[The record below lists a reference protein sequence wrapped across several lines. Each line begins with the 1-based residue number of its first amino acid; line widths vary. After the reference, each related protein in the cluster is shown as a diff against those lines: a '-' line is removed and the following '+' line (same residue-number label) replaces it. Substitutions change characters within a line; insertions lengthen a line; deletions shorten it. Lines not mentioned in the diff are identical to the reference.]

1 MAGQGRRQREVRNEL
16 DDLAERIKGLALS
29 VGFDL
34 AGVAPA
40 VSTPETLY
48 LREWLA
54 QGYGG
59 SMGYLERRCEERVD
73 PRKVLEGAQSIVAVG
88 LVYAANNTD
97 GEAASD
103 STDPVSR
110 GRISRYA
117 RGADYHDV
125 MIERLRSLETA
136 IEALVD
142 GPVSLR
148 SYVDTGPVQERVFAA
163 YGGLGWIGKN
173 TCLIHPRLGSYVFLG
188 VLLTDLALAPDVR
201 EPDHCGTCRAC
212 LDACPTDAFVAPYQL
227 DATRCIAYS
236 TIEDRGPI
244 AVEQRAE
251 HSDRMFGCD
260 ICQEV
265 CPWNQHKRPAP
276 PDTGGLREQLQA
288 RPEWVQPS
296 LHWVLGLTQES
307 WKGAAARTALRRSRY
322 QGLIRNALVVAG
334 NVGDPSLRTLIERHA
349 SGQEALLA
357 EHATWALEEWRRRGL

>member
-1 MAGQGRRQREVRNEL
+1 MAHKGGRQREVRNEL
-16 DDLAERIKGLALS
+16 DDLAQRIKGLALS

-97 GEAASD
+97 GEAESD
-103 STDPVSR
+103 STDAVSR

-117 RGADYHDV
+117 RGADYHEV

-173 TCLIHPRLGSYVFLG
+173 TCLIHPRLGSYLFLG

-201 EPDHCGTCRAC
+201 EPDHCGNLPR
-212 LDACPTDAFVAPYQL
+212 L
-227 DATRCIAYS
+227 S
-236 TIEDRGPI
+236 
-244 AVEQRAE
+244 
-251 HSDRMFGCD
+251 
-260 ICQEV
+260 
-265 CPWNQHKRPAP
+265 
-276 PDTGGLREQLQA
+276 
-288 RPEWVQPS
+288 
-296 LHWVLGLTQES
+296 
-307 WKGAAARTALRRSRY
+307 
-322 QGLIRNALVVAG
+322 
-334 NVGDPSLRTLIERHA
+334 
-349 SGQEALLA
+349 
-357 EHATWALEEWRRRGL
+357 